1 MGQTRTARG
10 LSQESRATVED
21 ARELRL
27 ATTGSLRRTQVSQVV
42 RVITVTKLVIMLRI
56 AHKQKRTGNQP
67 RPRGLQRTADMAAVA
82 PESRRCLSSR
92 VSAWRPHLLNLSKK
106 KREEKRLP
114 TSENPIK
121 KIKKGS
127 KKAITLRQ
135 QRQSGPKTPAWR
147 C

>member
-82 PESRRCLSSR
+82 PESRRCLSSQ
-92 VSAWRPHLLNLSKK
+92 VSASRTHLLDLL
-106 KREEKRLP
+106 KRKRGEKPLP
-114 TSENPIK
+114 TREKPIR

-127 KKAITLRQ
+127 KKAIILRHQ
-135 QRQSGPKTPAWR
+135 TQSGPKKPA
-147 C
+147 